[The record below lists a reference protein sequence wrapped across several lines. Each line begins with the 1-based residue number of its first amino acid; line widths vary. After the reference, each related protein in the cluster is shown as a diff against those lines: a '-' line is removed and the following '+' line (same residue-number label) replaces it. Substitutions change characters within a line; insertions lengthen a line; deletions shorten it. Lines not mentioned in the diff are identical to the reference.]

1 MDKGGPSVEAIQ
13 STGCKIVLKCGHPH
27 SSSEISDF
35 KVESGVCCKG
45 LNYNLDSDLHGKH
58 IIYRHNPKNNAVL
71 IYMKYKFTLR
81 QWLEKKGNK
90 DNWCPFYRNWRVY
103 RPKEE
108 ASEIIQGILRAVYE
122 LHCKGSF
129 HGSLYNPES
138 FAIYDDESMIEGERK
153 KTKCIILV
161 HDNEDFNEE
170 YFVSTREKIK
180 LGQKH
185 DMDDV
190 LHVIFNKILVTSSS
204 RPDFSMLP
212 QDLQNLHELLQNL
225 DVSSKNWK
233 ENWKRIV
240 NHPSLWH
247 WKSRF
252 SYFDR
257 VWMQF
262 LHAKQ
267 ESKIAMQHK
276 FRNITVPM
284 NWKRMVRNQMVP
296 TETLL
301 ERVLNYNGN
310 NYRIWAQDLL
320 RYLRNVYVHRDDG
333 VQSNGQLIE
342 HEITVTFDHFLLK
355 LYEQMWDIM

>member
-1 MDKGGPSVEAIQ
+1 MEKGGQLVEANQ
-13 STGCKIVLKCGHPH
+13 STGCKIVLKCRHPH

-35 KVESGVCCKG
+35 KVESGVCRKG

-71 IYMKYKFTLR
+71 IYIKYKFTLS

-90 DNWCPFYRNWRVY
+90 DNWCLFYLNLKVY

-108 ASEIIQGILRAVYE
+108 AIEIILGILRAVYE

-129 HGSLYNPES
+129 HGSLDHLES
-138 FAIYDDESMIEGERK
+138 FAIYDDESMIEGEYK
-153 KTKCIILV
+153 KTKRIILV

-170 YFVSTREKIK
+170 HFVSTKDKIK
-180 LGQKH
+180 LGQKN
-185 DMDDV
+185 DMNAV
-190 LHVIFNKILVTSSS
+190 LRVIFNKILGLSSS
-204 RPDFSMLP
+204 PPDLSRLP
-212 QDLQNLHELLQNL
+212 LDLQDLHKLLQNL
-225 DVSSKNWK
+225 DVNSKNWK
-233 ENWKRIV
+233 ENWKFIV

-247 WKSRF
+247 WKSRLR
-252 SYFDR
+252 YFDR

-262 LHAKQ
+262 VHAKQ
-267 ESKIAMQHK
+267 QIKNAMQHK
-276 FRNITVPM
+276 FRNITIPM
-284 NWKRMVRNQMVP
+284 NWNRMVLKQMVP
-296 TETLL
+296 AETPL

-310 NYRIWAQDLL
+310 NYRASAQDLL

-342 HEITVTFDHFLLK
+342 HRITVIFDHFLLK
-355 LYEQMWDIM
+355 LYDKMWDIM